1 LDAASNSPERLFAL
15 VPKDTFVLRNVGS
28 TWVVTLAAIAATHVL
43 TPFVIHRLGHEGYG
57 FWTLITAMTGYISLL
72 ALGVPMACVRY
83 LAQHVA
89 ERDVKKIN
97 EAIGSCAG
105 LYLMMGGVA
114 LLAGGALTG
123 LFLLIYDVPAPLQR
137 DVVVSCGLMVTLVS
151 AAFIGLLP
159 EGIMFAHHDFVVRN
173 VIKIGGVL
181 LRLSLTIGLL
191 ILHASLITLALVQIG
206 CFIFDFS
213 LSWLLI
219 RRRYPG
225 VRISL
230 RDFDR
235 RMVRQ
240 ILSFSLY
247 VLLLNAGA
255 RLCFETDALVIGAFV
270 GVGSIPYYVVAN
282 SLIVYLMDFVIAIA
296 AVIMP
301 MTTRLRTEGDW
312 AQLREIFLKWSK
324 VALSLT
330 VMVGLFLIVLGPRF
344 LGWWIDPSFEAPAGR
359 VLQIL
364 MVSSVLFLPVRGV
377 AMPVL
382 LGLGHPKL
390 PTLTF
395 LATGLLNLVLSIALA
410 RPLGLI
416 GVALGTAIPNVV
428 FAVIILIV
436 ACRDLEISLAHY
448 LAYVVPRAALG
459 TLPVL
464 ALLLWFKIGLR
475 VQTITG
481 LAAAGAAMVVLF
493 GLTWIFF
500 VYRNDPYVDLRNHFV
515 RFRAWG
521 RA

>member
-1 LDAASNSPERLFAL
+1 
-15 VPKDTFVLRNVGS
+15 VLRNIGS
-28 TWVVTLAAIAATHVL
+28 NWAVTLVAIATTYLL

-57 FWTLITAMTGYISLL
+57 IWTLITSMTGYISLL

-89 ERDVKKIN
+89 ERDSRKVN

-114 LLAGGALTG
+114 VLAGAALTG
-123 LFLLIYDVPAPLQR
+123 VFLLVYDIPADLQR
-137 DVVVSCGLMVTLVS
+137 ETFVACGLMVALVS

-159 EGIMFAHHDFVVRN
+159 EGIMFAHHDFVLRN
-173 VIKIGGVL
+173 VIRIGGVL

-191 ILHASLITLALVQIG
+191 ALHASLIVLAAIQLA
-206 CFIFDFS
+206 CFAFDFS

-219 RRRYPG
+219 RRRYPAI
-225 VRISL
+225 RISL
-230 RDFDR
+230 RDFDL

-255 RLCFETDALVIGAFV
+255 RLCFETDALVIGAFL
-270 GVGSIPYYVVAN
+270 GVGSIPFYAVAN
-282 SLIVYLMDFVIAIA
+282 SLVVYLMDFVIAIA

-301 MTTRLRTEGDW
+301 MTTRLRTEGNWD
-312 AQLREIFLKWSK
+312 QLREIFLKWSK
-324 VALSLT
+324 VALSLS
-330 VMVGLFLIVLGPRF
+330 VMVGLFLIVLGPKF
-344 LGWWIDPSFEAPAGR
+344 IGWWIEPSFEQPAGQ

-364 MVSSVLFLPVRGV
+364 MLSSLLFLPVRGV
-377 AMPVL
+377 ALPVL
-382 LGLGHPKL
+382 MGLGNPRI
-390 PTLTF
+390 PTLVF
-395 LATGLLNLVLSIALA
+395 LGTGILNLVLSVALA
-410 RPLGLI
+410 RPLGLV

-428 FAVIILIV
+428 FAIVVLVI
-436 ACRDLEISLAHY
+436 ACRELGISLAHY
-448 LAYVVPRAALG
+448 VSYVIPRAALG

-464 ALLLWFKIGLR
+464 ALLLWFRIGLR

-481 LAAAGAAMVVLF
+481 LAAAGSAMVVLF
-493 GLTWIFF
+493 GLTWVFF
-500 VYRNDPYVDLRNHFV
+500 VYRNDPYVDLRGHLV
-515 RFRAWG
+515 RFRAWS

>member
-1 LDAASNSPERLFAL
+1 
-15 VPKDTFVLRNVGS
+15 VLRNVGS
-28 TWVVTLAAIAATHVL
+28 TWVVTLVTIAATYVL
-43 TPFVIHRLGHEGYG
+43 TPFVIHRLGQEGYG
-57 FWTLITAMTGYISLL
+57 FWTLITSMTGYISLL

-89 ERDVKKIN
+89 EHDTKKVN

-105 LYLMMGGVA
+105 LYLMMGAVA
-114 LLAGGALTG
+114 LLVGVGLIG
-123 LFLLIYDVPAPLQR
+123 LFVVIYHVPPALSR
-137 DVVVSCGLMVTLVS
+137 DVLVACSVMVTLVS
-151 AAFIGLLP
+151 AAFIGMLP
-159 EGIMFAHHDFVVRN
+159 EGIMFAHHDFVARN
-173 VIKIGGVL
+173 AIKIGGVL

-191 ILHASLITLALVQIG
+191 TLRASLVALALVQLV
-206 CFIFDFS
+206 CFVFDFS
-213 LSWLLI
+213 LSLLLI

-225 VRISL
+225 IRISL
-230 RDFDR
+230 RDFDT

-270 GVGSIPYYVVAN
+270 GVDSIPFYVVAN

-312 AQLREIFLKWSK
+312 PKLREIFLKWSK
-324 VALSLT
+324 VALSLS

-344 LGWWIDPSFEAPAGR
+344 LGWWIDPSFEKPAGR

-364 MVSSVLFLPVRGV
+364 MVSSLLFLPVRGV

-395 LATGLLNLVLSIALA
+395 LVTGVLNLVLSIALA

-416 GVALGTAIPNVV
+416 GVALGTAIPNVL
-428 FAVIILIV
+428 FAVVILII
-436 ACRDLEISLAHY
+436 ACRDLEISVGHY

-464 ALLLWFKIGLR
+464 ALLLWFKVGLR
-475 VQTITG
+475 VETITG
-481 LAAAGAAMVVLF
+481 LAAAGSAMVVLF
-493 GLTWIFF
+493 GLTWVFF
-500 VYRNDPYVDLRNHFV
+500 VYRNDPYVDVRGQLG

>member
-1 LDAASNSPERLFAL
+1 
-15 VPKDTFVLRNVGS
+15 VLRNVGS
-28 TWVVTLAAIAATHVL
+28 TWVVTLVTIAATYLL
-43 TPFVIHRLGHEGYG
+43 TPFVIHTLGQEGYG
-57 FWTLITAMTGYISLL
+57 IWTLITSMTGYISLL

-89 ERDVKKIN
+89 ERDTRKVN

-105 LYLMMGGVA
+105 LYLMMGVVAILVGVGMTGIF
-114 LLAGGALTG
+114 LVVYDIPGG
-123 LFLLIYDVPAPLQR
+123 LQR
-137 DVVVSCGLMVTLVS
+137 DTLLSFSLMVALVS

-159 EGIMFAHHDFVVRN
+159 EGIMFAHHDFVLRN
-173 VIKIGGVL
+173 VVRVGGVL

-191 ILHASLITLALVQIG
+191 TLHASLVVLASVQLV
-206 CFIFDFS
+206 CFAFDFS

-219 RRRYPG
+219 RRRYPE

-255 RLCFETDALVIGAFV
+255 RLCFETDALVIGAFL
-270 GVGSIPYYVVAN
+270 GVGSIPFYAVAN

-312 AQLREIFLKWSK
+312 DYLREIFLKWSK
-324 VALSLT
+324 VALSLS
-330 VMVGLFLIVLGPRF
+330 VMVGLFLIVLGPKF
-344 LGWWIDPSFEAPAGR
+344 IGWWIDASFEKPAGE

-364 MVSSVLFLPVRGV
+364 MVSSLLFLPVRGV
-377 AMPVL
+377 ALPVL
-382 LGLGHPKL
+382 MGLGHPRL
-390 PTLTF
+390 PTLAF
-395 LATGLLNLVLSIALA
+395 LGAGLLNLVLSIVLA
-410 RPLGLI
+410 RPLGLA
-416 GVALGTAIPNVV
+416 GVALGTAIPNVL
-428 FAVIILIV
+428 FAGVVLIV
-436 ACRDLEISLAHY
+436 ACRELGIPLSHY
-448 LAYVVPRAALG
+448 VRYVVPRAALG

-464 ALLLWFKIGLR
+464 ALLLWFRIGLR
-475 VQTITG
+475 VQSITG
-481 LAAAGAAMVVLF
+481 LAAAGSAMVVLF
-493 GLTWIFF
+493 GLTWVFF
-500 VYRNDPYVDLRNHFV
+500 VYRNDPYVDLRGHLV
-515 RFRAWG
+515 RFRAWS